1 MILQSI
7 MGGNAP
13 PGGGSLDM
21 ATILSKV
28 AGGGVDSR
36 LAMERSRVAMGDGT
50 EKLTSFSCTFRG
62 ESTNESDIY

>member
-1 MILQSI
+1 

-62 ESTNESDIY
+62 ESTNESGHLLGSHFR